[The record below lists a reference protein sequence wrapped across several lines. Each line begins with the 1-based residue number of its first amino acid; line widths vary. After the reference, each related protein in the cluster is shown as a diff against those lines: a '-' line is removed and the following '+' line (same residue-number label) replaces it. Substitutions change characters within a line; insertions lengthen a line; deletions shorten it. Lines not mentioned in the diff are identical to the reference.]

1 MDNAMPTRTPDTSF
15 QPGFAAMA
23 ALMADPAREAMLVA
37 LADGRALPAGELASA
52 AGISAQSASR
62 HLARL
67 VEGGVL
73 TMWSQGRW
81 RYYKIK
87 DEAVV
92 RAIES
97 LCVLAHQP
105 GAPRRRPP
113 PDLCYA
119 RHCYS
124 HLAGEV
130 GVAVMAM
137 LRTRQLITAGPAQQ
151 EARLTPA
158 GVRWMKDEA
167 IWPNVTEDAAA
178 RLCMDW
184 TERQPHLAGAVGRAL
199 LAFLTERSYL
209 RRNAG
214 SRVLTLTAEG
224 RRWLARQGVAIPE
237 MRKTVSRAS

>member
-1 MDNAMPTRTPDTSF
+1 MPARTAPLSF
-15 QPGFAAMA
+15 QPGFSAMA

-67 VEGGVL
+67 VGGGVL

-87 DEAVV
+87 DEAVI

-105 GAPRRRPP
+105 DTHRRRPP
-113 PDLCYA
+113 ADLCYA
-119 RHCYS
+119 RCCYS
-124 HLAGEV
+124 HLAGQV

-137 LRTRQLITAGPAQQ
+137 LRARKLVATGPGQQ
-151 EARLTPA
+151 EASLTAA
-158 GVRWMKDEA
+158 GVRWMKDEQ
-167 IWPNVTEDAAA
+167 IWPDVTPKAAA

-184 TERQPHLAGAVGRAL
+184 TQREPHLAGAVGRAI
-199 LAFLTERSYL
+199 LAFLLERRYV

-214 SRVLTLTAEG
+214 TRVLTLTAEG
-224 RRWLARQGVAIPE
+224 RGWLSRQGVAVPE
-237 MRKTVSRAS
+237 MRKTVARAS